1 MVFRKTNALSGL
13 LNNQRNNTTSRLTK
27 YRECESPWFRGLM
40 GVIDFQV
47 DVNERTAFAFFT
59 TVIGIIGG

>member
-1 MVFRKTNALSGL
+1 
-13 LNNQRNNTTSRLTK
+13 
-27 YRECESPWFRGLM
+27 M

-59 TVIGIIGG
+59 TVIGIIGGCLVALL